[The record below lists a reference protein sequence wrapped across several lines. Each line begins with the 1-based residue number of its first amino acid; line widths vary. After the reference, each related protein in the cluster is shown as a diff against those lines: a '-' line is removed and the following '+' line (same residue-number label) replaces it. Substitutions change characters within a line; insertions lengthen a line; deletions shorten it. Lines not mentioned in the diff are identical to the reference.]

1 MKSRQQHHAKR
12 VMQVFV
18 LCAAALFRYAHGAP
32 TGATADVLSPGT
44 MLQFALGLGTV
55 LALIVAAGWLMKKSA
70 FGKSA
75 PGIIKVVAG
84 AAVGQRERVVVV
96 EVDNVRMVLGV
107 APGRVTALHTI
118 LLASPPGDE
127 SDKPGA
133 APVLT
138 AALEDEK
145 DDDDAENA
153 AAAAKLKA
161 WIEAQKT
168 AAADD
173 AAATV
178 KPEVRTPAPR
188 AQAPGEDAGAAA
200 KLKAW
205 LKENK
210 ESRDAR

>member
-12 VMQVFV
+12 VLQVFV

-32 TGATADVLSPGT
+32 AGATADVLSPGT

-118 LLASPPGDE
+118 LLASAPADE
-127 SDKPGA
+127 SDKAGA

-138 AALEDEK
+138 AVEDEK

-178 KPEVRTPAPR
+178 KPEVRAPAPG